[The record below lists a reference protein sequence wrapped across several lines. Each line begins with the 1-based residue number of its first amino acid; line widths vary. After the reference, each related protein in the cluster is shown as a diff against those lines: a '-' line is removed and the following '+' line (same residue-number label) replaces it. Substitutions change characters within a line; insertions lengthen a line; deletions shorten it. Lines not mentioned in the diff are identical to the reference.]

1 MKTYEANKDLWRTK
15 EKWDPLR
22 LNTLRNLTN
31 FAISCK
37 VVKLTVIAFCKSVN
51 SEKQLL
57 IEKDLRL
64 PSYAICICIY
74 ASWEKANV
82 HICTIYAHCA
92 WIGYMHELY
101 PAPYVEK
108 HLGLPSYAIELIR
121 ATKVEKRPM
130 CICAQFMH
138 IVHEPHLC
146 MNYNQHH
153 VLENIKDYHHM
164 QYRVNPSHQS
174 WEKGQCA
181 YVHYLCLHDLCTLCI
196 PI

>member
-22 LNTLRNLTN
+22 QNTLRNLTN

-37 VVKLTVIAFCKSVN
+37 VVKLTVISFCKSVN

-74 ASWEKANV
+74 A
-82 HICTIYAHCA
+82 
-92 WIGYMHELY
+92 
-101 PAPYVEK
+101 
-108 HLGLPSYAIELIR
+108 
-121 ATKVEKRPM
+121 KVEKRLM
-130 CICAQFMH
+130 CMCAQFMH

-181 YVHYLCLHDLCTLCI
+181 YVHNLCTLCMNHIYAWTITSTIWWETSRTIIICNIESIRATKVEKKANVHMCTIYAHCLCI